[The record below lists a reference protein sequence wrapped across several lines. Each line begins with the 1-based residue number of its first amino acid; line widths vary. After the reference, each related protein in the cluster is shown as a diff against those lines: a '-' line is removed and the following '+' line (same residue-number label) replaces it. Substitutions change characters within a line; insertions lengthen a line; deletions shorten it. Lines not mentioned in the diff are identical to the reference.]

1 MATWP
6 SSTKASTAN
15 CDSGSDSP
23 RLFRADAKQNIDNQ
37 NAIIDMF
44 NISSPSNNQI
54 LKYNSSNARFELAAD
69 SAAGGITF
77 VGDDSSGTL
86 VNIDETF
93 KVAGAGT
100 VTTAVSGDVLTITGA
115 TPAVTALNNATANE
129 IVTVGSTTT
138 ELDAESGLTFDGSTL
153 AVTGAITATTNVTA
167 TGSISNDAVSITD
180 NVIQSSRSN
189 DDLMISANGT
199 GRVQLV
205 GGGGNF
211 AENYNSNS
219 RYSDGN
225 IIYKEDLSLTIGD
238 GNRHYKN
245 AMISYYK
252 LASGQSSSNSNDR
265 FRQAIYTSIDLNG
278 SSSTSTSA
286 TFRSRGP
293 MGADINTTVE
303 NNGSGASTLG
313 TVSANMSGVLVYGNN
328 QNITITDATGVAS
341 YLENSEDG
349 SGTVAVDNFIGFY
362 SMGDIGTDATVTGN
376 MYHFYANNNSQNPA
390 GSTYSFYQE
399 DLTDLLRIGKLEAYS
414 EKINSLTSSST
425 ITVDTTLA
433 PFHTVT
439 LATNTQFVISGLIAG
454 QTVTIKIKQDGTG
467 SRTASFGTGDSTAVK
482 FAGGA
487 PTLSTGANAI
497 DVVTVFYDGTDY
509 IGNIAKAFA

>member
-23 RLFRADAKQNIDNQ
+23 RLFRSDAKQNIDNQ

-44 NISSPSNNQI
+44 HIDSPSNLQI

-69 SAAGGITF
+69 SATGGITF

-93 KVAGAGT
+93 KVAGGT
-100 VTTAVSGDVLTITGA
+100 NITTAVSGDVLTITGA

-138 ELDAESGLTFDGSTL
+138 ELDAESGLTFNGSTL

-167 TGSISNDAVSITD
+167 TGSIANDAVSITD

-219 RYSDGN
+219 KYANGN
-225 IIYKEDLSLTIGD
+225 IIYKEDLALTIGD
-238 GNRHYKN
+238 GNSHYHN

-252 LASGQSSSNSNDR
+252 FNSGQTSSNSNDR
-265 FRQAIYTSIDLNG
+265 FRQPLYVSMDLNG
-278 SSSTSTSA
+278 SNSTATNSTS
-286 TFRSRGP
+286 RSRGP
-293 MGADINTTVE
+293 TGADVLVTVE

-313 TVSANMSGVLVYGNN
+313 TAIGSSNGVYVYGNN
-328 QNITITDATGVAS
+328 QNITITDATGVSS
-341 YLENSEDG
+341 YLENYEGG
-349 SGTVAVDNFIGFY
+349 SGTVAVDNFMGFY
-362 SMGDIGTDATVTGN
+362 SAGDVGGDATVTGN
-376 MYHFYANNNSQNPA
+376 MYHFYANNNSNNPT
-390 GSTYSFYQE
+390 GDTYSFYQE
-399 DLTDLLRIGKLEAYS
+399 DLTDKLRLGKLETYN
-414 EKINSLTSSST
+414 EKINTLTSSST
-425 ITVDTTLA
+425 ITVDCALA

-439 LATNTQFVISGLIAG
+439 LATNTQFVLTNLVAG
-454 QTVTIKIKQDGTG
+454 QSVTIKIKQDGTG
-467 SRTASFGTGDSTAVK
+467 SRTGAFGTADSTAVK

-487 PTLSTGANAI
+487 PTLSTGGNAI
-497 DVVTVFYDGTDY
+497 DVISVMYDGTDY
-509 IGNIAKAFA
+509 IGNVAKAFA

>member
-23 RLFRADAKQNIDNQ
+23 RLFRSDAKQNIDNQ

-138 ELDAESGLTFDGSTL
+138 ELDAESNLTFDGSTL
-153 AVTGAITATTNVTA
+153 AVTGAITATTN
-167 TGSISNDAVSITD
+167 ISNDAVSISD
-180 NVIQSSRSN
+180 NEIATTASN
-189 DDLMISANGT
+189 ADLMISANGT

-219 RYSDGN
+219 RFANGN
-225 IIYKEDLSLTIGD
+225 MIYKEDLSLTVGD
-238 GNRHYKN
+238 GNRHYHN
-245 AMISYYK
+245 AMVSFYK

-265 FRQAIYTSIDLNG
+265 FRQPLYTSLDLNG

-293 MGADINTTVE
+293 MGADIQSTVE

-313 TVSANMSGVLVYGNN
+313 TVTASMNGVLVYGNN
-328 QNITITDATGVAS
+328 QNITITDATGVSS
-341 YLENSEDG
+341 YLENSESG

-362 SMGDIGTDATVTGN
+362 SMGDIGSDATVTGN
-376 MYHFYANNNSQNPA
+376 MYHFYANNNSQNPT

-399 DLTDLLRIGKLEAYS
+399 DLTDLLRLGKLEAYS